1 LQAGGAFDRFLSL
14 SGPSIEA
21 LLFPYFINRFNWQL
35 TYLQEDLAARGV
47 SDIPGFLYR
56 DDGQALY
63 DSLLKYSEG
72 YLSSSYKKR
81 GTVQG
86 DAELKGFLDALT
98 KNSSSV
104 AYLEGFPTSSEMSTL
119 KDVSKMLAQILWIGG
134 VQHHALNSFR
144 ILDFDLVYPSHP
156 GKILSPLPSTKGTL
170 TDDMVAQEYISG
182 AALTATSAEAQVA
195 YTNPDTIYVADMSA
209 LSIGPPIQFFVGT
222 QAFAFA
228 FYPLLQKPNRLTNI
242 YLSDMEDKR
251 SAQVALRL
259 RQDLREIG
267 AAIIKRE
274 EANTDSPKYVL
285 LDPAQLPFNLYI

>member
-1 LQAGGAFDRFLSL
+1 
-14 SGPSIEA
+14 
-21 LLFPYFINRFNWQL
+21 
-35 TYLQEDLAARGV
+35 
-47 SDIPGFLYR
+47 
-56 DDGQALY
+56 
-63 DSLLKYSEG
+63 
-72 YLSSSYKKR
+72 
-81 GTVQG
+81 
-86 DAELKGFLDALT
+86 
-98 KNSSSV
+98 
-104 AYLEGFPTSSEMSTL
+104 
-119 KDVSKMLAQILWIGG
+119 MLAQILWIAG
-134 VQHHALNSFR
+134 VQYHALNSFR

-156 GKILSPLPSTKGTL
+156 GKILSPLPSAKGTL

-195 YTNPDTIYVADMSA
+195 YTHTDMSA

-222 QAFAFA
+222 QGVARA

-267 AAIIKRE
+267 AKIIKRE